1 MSTLITGSGGGG
13 KGRGGS
19 ARAAQESPDSLRSRA
34 YARVLDLVSEGEIE
48 GLVDGL
54 KSVYLDET
62 PIENPDGSLNFTGVT
77 LHTRN
82 GSQHQAYVPGFS
94 AVENEINVNVELK
107 ASQPVI
113 RSIAKRDIDALRVK
127 VSLPSLTRQN
137 TSNGD
142 LLGSVVSISI
152 DLQNQGAGFREVVKD
167 TISGKTTSRYQRSYY
182 VKLSG
187 AGPWQLRV
195 RRLTPDSTLSS
206 LQDRT
211 YVESYTEIIETKL
224 RYPNSALVGL
234 RVDAA
239 QFASIPRRS
248 YDLKLL
254 RIRVPSNYN
263 PTTRNYT
270 GVWDGTFKVAWSD
283 NPAWCF
289 YDLLTNDRYGLGHHI
304 PQAQIDKWA
313 LYQAGQYC
321 DARVPDGRGGF
332 EPRFTCNLYLQT
344 REQAYKVVQDLASV
358 FRAMVYWSGGAIT
371 VSQDAPSDPVFQFA
385 PANVIDGEFA
395 YQGSS
400 AKARH
405 TVAMVSWNDPLDF
418 YRQKVEYVED
428 LEGIARYGVVQT
440 EVFALGCTSQGQ
452 AHRVG
457 KWLLYSEQS
466 ESEVVSFR
474 TGLQAAVVRP
484 GDVVKI
490 ADPGRAGVRLAG
502 RILRADESTITLDQ
516 DAPSGAW
523 RLSVMMPDGKLK
535 ERNVR
540 STCSAA
546 VTLEQPYPAAPLPGS
561 IWLLSSTQVEPQL
574 FRVLSVGETES
585 GVYEILALAHN
596 SSKYNAIEYG
606 WALQPRE
613 ISLLSAAPLPPAS
626 LKVTESLYRLKN
638 EAHVLIQ
645 ISWEQ
650 VYGAI
655 EYQASYR
662 INGGNFTALP
672 RTASNYIEVRDAQA
686 GDYEFEV
693 RAVGVTQ
700 RVGQP
705 VALKQAIFGKLAPP
719 ADPTG
724 LKVERRAKDLLLSWL
739 ANTDAD
745 LAGYE
750 VRVGPS
756 WDTGEAVGQTDGT
769 QLVHDQGEAAT
780 YYYHLRAYDTTG
792 NYSRGVCTFA
802 LELTAPQP
810 VFRFDV
816 IQCGTRLEFR
826 WQPNPEP
833 EVIAYEL
840 REGKAWDTGLLLA
853 EIKSTSF
860 TLPAGYDGVRKFWI
874 KAIAAPGI
882 YSETAAFVTTE
893 VAQAK
898 NANLLVS
905 QDELEAGFPGV
916 KQFAGVDSV
925 NGVNV
930 LRMQSGAKRSE
941 YLFEIDLGPAS
952 IRAQNTLLTSLGASQ
967 DDRHTWASSNY
978 TWQSPV
984 ARRQWTYDGSLENVS
999 ARFQISRED
1008 TLRETELYGWRLN
1021 DTLDGLGPSSL
1032 IEQACISYHTGRFA
1046 NGLLLKDTSYVSW
1059 KVNVPARFHAAFWYS
1074 PLQVT
1079 TCTIWRLSA
1088 SGHWLVLGY
1097 DSEFGRFFLE
1107 DQLDQRVFVEHS
1119 LRPAQQL
1126 YVGICQTATKRSLFI
1141 GQMGQNTRSAHAA
1154 FPALGAFETL
1164 SLY

>member
-1 MSTLITGSGGGG
+1 MSNLIIGAGGGG

-34 YARVLDLVSEGEIE
+34 YARVLDLVCEGEIE

-77 LHTRN
+77 LETRN

-94 AVENEINVNVELK
+94 AIENEINLNVELT
-107 ASQPVI
+107 AAQPVV
-113 RSIAKRDIDALRVK
+113 RSIAKKDVDALRIK
-127 VSLPSLTRQN
+127 ISLPSLTRQN

-142 LLGSVVSISI
+142 LLGSSVSIAI
-152 DLQNQGAGFREVVKD
+152 DVQTQGAGFAEVVKD
-167 TISGKTTSRYQRSYY
+167 TINGKTTSRYQRSYY
-182 VKLSG
+182 VRLAG
-187 AGPWQLRV
+187 NGPWQLRV

-206 LQDRT
+206 LQDST
-211 YVESYTEIIETKL
+211 YVDSFTEIIETKL

-263 PTTRNYT
+263 PAARTYA

-289 YDLLTNDRYGLGHHI
+289 YDLLTNERYGLGQHI
-304 PQAQIDKWA
+304 PQAQVDKWA

-321 DARVPDGRGGF
+321 DGLVPDGRGGF
-332 EPRFTCNLYLQT
+332 EPRFTCNLYLQS

-358 FRAMVYWSGGAIT
+358 FRGMVYWSGGAIT
-371 VSQDAPSDPVFQFA
+371 VSQDAPGDPVYQFA
-385 PANVIDGEFA
+385 PANVIKGEFA

-440 EVFALGCTSQGQ
+440 EVLALGCTSQGQ

-474 TGLQAAVVRP
+474 TGLEAAVVRP

-502 RILRADESTITLDQ
+502 RILRADDTTVTLDQ
-516 DAPSGAW
+516 DAPSGCW
-523 RLSVMMPDGKLK
+523 RLSVMMPSGELK

-540 STCSAA
+540 SASGAT
-546 VTLEQPYPAAPLPGS
+546 VTVERPYPTAPASGT
-561 IWLLSSTQVEPQL
+561 IWLLASAEVEPQL
-574 FRVLSVGETES
+574 FRVLSVAETES
-585 GVYEILALAHN
+585 GTYEISALAHN
-596 SSKYNAIEYG
+596 PGKYNAIEYG

-613 ISLLSAAPLPPAS
+613 ISLLSAAPTPPAS
-626 LKVTESLYRLKN
+626 LRVTESLYRIKN

-645 ISWEQ
+645 IGWEQ

-655 EYQASYR
+655 EYRVAYR
-662 INGGNFTALP
+662 IDGGNFITLP
-672 RTASNYIEVRDAQA
+672 RTSNNYAEVRDAQT
-686 GDYEFEV
+686 GHYEFEV
-693 RAVGVTQ
+693 RAVGVTH
-700 RVGQP
+700 RLGQP
-705 VALKQAIFGKLAPP
+705 VTLKQTVYGKLAPP
-719 ADPTG
+719 ADPSG
-724 LKVERRAKDLLLSWL
+724 LRVERRAKDLLLSWL
-739 ANTDAD
+739 PNTDAD

-756 WDTGEAVGQTDGT
+756 WDTAEVVGQTDGT
-769 QLVHDQGEAAT
+769 QLVHDQSESGT

-792 NYSRGVCTFA
+792 HYSTGVCTFA
-802 LELTAPQP
+802 LDLRPPQA
-810 VFRFDV
+810 VKRFDV
-816 IQCGTRLEFR
+816 IQSGSRLEFR
-826 WQPNPEP
+826 WQANPEP
-833 EVIAYEL
+833 EVVAYEL
-840 REGKAWDTGLLLA
+840 REGKAWDTGLFLA

-860 TLPAGYDGVRKFWI
+860 TLPAGYDGARKFWI

-882 YSETAAFVTTE
+882 YSETATFVTTE
-893 VAQAK
+893 VATAK

-905 QDELEAGFPGV
+905 RDELQAGFPGI
-916 KQFAGVDSV
+916 KHFAGVDSV
-925 NGVNV
+925 NKVNV
-930 LRMQSGAKRSE
+930 LRMHSGAKRAE
-941 YLFEIDLGPAS
+941 YLFEIDLGPSS
-952 IRAQNTLLTSLGASQ
+952 IRAQNTLLTSLSASQ
-967 DDRHTWASSNY
+967 DDRDTWASSNY
-978 TWQSPV
+978 AWASP
-984 ARRQWTYDGSLENVS
+984 AANRQWTYDGSLENVR

-1008 TLRETELYGWRLN
+1008 VLRETEIYGWRLN
-1021 DTLDGLGPSSL
+1021 DTLEGLGPARV
-1032 IEQACISYHTGRFA
+1032 IEQSGVSFKPARFA
-1046 NGLLLKDTSYVSW
+1046 NGLLLKDTTHVSW
-1059 KVNVPARFHAAFWYS
+1059 QVKVPAEFHTIFWYS
-1074 PLQVT
+1074 ATEVT
-1079 TCTIWRLSA
+1079 TCTIWRLASA
-1088 SGHWLVLGY
+1088 RYWLVLGY
-1097 DSEFGRFFLE
+1097 DHQLRRFFLE
-1107 DQLDQRVFVEHS
+1107 DSLGRTLYIEHS
-1119 LRPAQQL
+1119 VNVTRQVC
-1126 YVGICQTATKRSLFI
+1126 VGICQTAKARSLFI
-1141 GQMGQNTRSAHAA
+1141 GEMGASTKATHGD
-1154 FPALGAFETL
+1154 FKALGAFETL
-1164 SLY
+1164 ALY